1 MYFLPW
7 HWDSASASIYNFSI
21 VEWISK
27 KFEFDLFPIS
37 AYQNGYKMPNSSQV
51 NVNYYLLQTISISE
65 ACRPLL
71 FFLQYMF
78 MLFSS
83 LHLHHTIASLLVFK
97 PFLWLYTTRLLQ
109 NSHQNCIEWD
119 VGLNTLFGCPI
130 WRN

>member
-51 NVNYYLLQTISISE
+51 NVNYYLLQTISIGE

-71 FFLQYMF
+71 FFF
-78 MLFSS
+78 
-83 LHLHHTIASLLVFK
+83 TIHVYALLVAS
-97 PFLWLYTTRLLQ
+97 PSPHYRIT
-109 NSHQNCIEWD
+109 IG
-119 VGLNTLFGCPI
+119 V
-130 WRN
+130 